1 MIIYIKKDDEII
13 AIAHPD
19 RDGELLEALG
29 RVQAIRPGGVVE
41 PASPLRR
48 AAFRAVRGLLGWLR
62 PVREWTRRW
71 RGPWRVRMPDGQ
83 LLGPFPDREE
93 AIRAEEEALAQLLAR
108 EGEGVWRS

>member
-1 MIIYIKKDDEII
+1 MIIRVKDDEIL

-29 RVQAIRPGGVVE
+29 QVQAIWPGGVVE

-48 AAFRAVRGLLGWLR
+48 AAFRVVRGLLGGLR

-71 RGPWRVRMPDGQ
+71 PGPWRVRMPDGQ
-83 LLGPFPDREE
+83 ILGPFADREE

-108 EGEGVWRS
+108 EGTWRP